1 MKKSLL
7 LISIIAILLISISVP
22 VFAMGNVTNNVR
34 NFVGGTENMIEN
46 AGNTVSNG
54 VKNGLNTVGQGTQN
68 VMNDM
73 RNGMNNAE
81 NSMTAGMTTDNKNGG
96 YTATRTTT
104 DDITVAGMTT
114 NTWSWVIVA
123 LTAAAI
129 GILLWSY
136 MKQRNKNDLYIDS
149 DDE

>member
-34 NFVGGTENMIEN
+34 NFVGGTGNMLEN

-73 RNGMNNAE
+73 KNGMNNAE
-81 NSMTAGMTTDNKNGG
+81 NSMTAGMSTDNNNGG

>member
-7 LISIIAILLISISVP
+7 FVSLIAILLMCISVP
-22 VFAMGNVTNNVR
+22 VFAMGNVANDVR

-54 VKNGLNTVGQGTQN
+54 VRNGLNTVSGGTQN
-68 VMNDM
+68 VMNNM
-73 RNGMNNAE
+73 RNGMNNTE
-81 NSMTAGMTTDNKNGG
+81 NSMTAGMTTDNNNVG
-96 YTATRTTT
+96 YTAARTTT
-104 DDITVAGMTT
+104 DDIRVAGMTT
-114 NTWSWVIVA
+114 NTWSWIIVA
-123 LTAAAI
+123 LTVAAI
-129 GILLWSY
+129 GILIWSY

>member
-1 MKKSLL
+1 MKKSILL
-7 LISIIAILLISISVP
+7 FSLIAILLMCISVP
-22 VFAMGNVTNNVR
+22 VFAMGNVANDVR
-34 NFVGGTENMIEN
+34 NFVGGTENMIED

-54 VKNGLNTVGQGTQN
+54 VRNGLNTVSGGTQN

-73 RNGMNNAE
+73 RNGMDNTE
-81 NSMTAGMTTDNKNGG
+81 NSMAAGITTDNNNGG

-104 DDITVAGMTT
+104 DDIRVAGMTT

-129 GILLWSY
+129 GILIWSY